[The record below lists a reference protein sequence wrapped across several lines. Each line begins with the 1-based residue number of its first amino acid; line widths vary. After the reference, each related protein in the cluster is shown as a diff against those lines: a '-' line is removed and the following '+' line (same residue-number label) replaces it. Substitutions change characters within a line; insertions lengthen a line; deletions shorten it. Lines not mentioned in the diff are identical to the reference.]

1 MHSTSLH
8 LISHLLKILPASRF
22 VFSAEA
28 FEIRKY
34 RLTPSL
40 AKPRQDMEAFLK
52 TYWASVTVIH
62 SVHYLI
68 NNLIVTN

>member
-1 MHSTSLH
+1 V
-8 LISHLLKILPASRF
+8 LPA
-22 VFSAEA
+22 ET

-34 RLTPSL
+34 LLTLSL

-52 TYWASVTVIH
+52 IYWAFVTVIH

-68 NNLIVTN
+68 NYLIVTN